1 MRRSKSSLDL
11 DENFVGLL
19 CYLFLWVTGIVF
31 LILEKKSRYV
41 RFHAIQ
47 SILTFLSL
55 TLIGYGINT
64 ISGMPIIGG
73 LTGSVLSPLFCLM
86 GLLLWVFLMFKA
98 FIGEKYKIP
107 VIGDIAQRYSR
118 FR

>member
-1 MRRSKSSLDL
+1 
-11 DENFVGLL
+11 
-19 CYLFLWVTGIVF
+19 
-31 LILEKKSRYV
+31 
-41 RFHAIQ
+41 
-47 SILTFLSL
+47 
-55 TLIGYGINT
+55 
-64 ISGMPIIGG
+64 
-73 LTGSVLSPLFCLM
+73 M

>member
-19 CYLFLWVTGIVF
+19 CYLFLWITGLLF

-64 ISGMPIIGG
+64 ISCMPIIGG
-73 LTGSVLSPLFCLM
+73 LSGSVLSPLFYLI

-98 FIGEKYKIP
+98 FTGEKYKVP
-107 VIGDIAQRYSR
+107 LIGDIAERYSR
-118 FR
+118 FN